1 MRNINENTVSSE
13 NQLPRSAWT
22 FYMGSADAPKRLLIL
37 GNSITRHGP
46 NPGIGWDA
54 DWGMA
59 ASDIDH
65 DYVHL
70 LQSYL
75 EADGK
80 NVLTMVRSASV
91 WERDHAKE
99 NHLDDYGEEH
109 EFAADLILVRIAE
122 NVPKTSDMELYGVR
136 LRELLAYVNPKNAP
150 IVFTSTVWDSEARN
164 AVTRAVAAEMGMP
177 YVDLTEI
184 GRRDDLMAIGLF
196 EHKGVAMH
204 PGDAGMCYIADSVYP
219 EIKSRL

>member
-150 IVFTSTVWDSEARN
+150 IVFTSTVWDSEVRN

-177 YVDLTEI
+177 FVDLTEI

-204 PGDAGMCYIADSVYP
+204 PGDAGMRYIADSVYP

>member
-13 NQLPRSAWT
+13 NQLPRSAWI
-22 FYMGSADAPKRLLIL
+22 FYMGPENAPKRLLIL

-70 LQSYL
+70 IQSDL
-75 EADGK
+75 TAAGK
-80 NVLTMVRSASV
+80 KVLTMVRSASV
-91 WERDHAKE
+91 WEKNHAEE
-99 NHLDDYGEEH
+99 NHLDDYLTEH
-109 EFAADLILVRIAE
+109 EFEADLILFRIGE
-122 NVPKTSDMELYGVR
+122 NVPKTSDMELFAVR
-136 LRELLAYVNPKNAP
+136 LREFIDYVNPKKSP
-150 IVFTSTVWDSEARN
+150 IVFTSTVWDSEMRN
-164 AVTRAVAAEMGMP
+164 APIRALAEELGMP
-177 YVDLTEI
+177 FIDLTEI

-204 PGDAGMCYIADSVYP
+204 PGDAGMRYIADAVLP
-219 EIKSRL
+219 ELEKHL